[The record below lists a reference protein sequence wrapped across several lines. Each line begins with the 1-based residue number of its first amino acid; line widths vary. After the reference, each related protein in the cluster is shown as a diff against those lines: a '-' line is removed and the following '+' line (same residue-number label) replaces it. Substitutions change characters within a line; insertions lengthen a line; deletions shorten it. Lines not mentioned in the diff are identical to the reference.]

1 MATEREH
8 TSFPGNNGE
17 PPSGESR
24 YSTMQRHSR
33 PAGPGKTFSGRS
45 VLFFV
50 LTAIATTLV
59 FALVLAVVWERR
71 FESYSHQRLQQMADR
86 GAIEIARCYED
97 AGGWSDDVS
106 ARAAALDDSSDD
118 ASVQVLSSAGEVIY
132 DGSDRHP
139 DRLIPSLSQTD
150 ASKVVDAP
158 IVDASGTVVG
168 TVRMWSLGSGFLLA
182 ESDNDLKMDSYQ
194 AIIEAGIISV
204 IAATVIGYFASRRL
218 LRPIRKI
225 TYTAMQIRNGDL
237 TARTGLKGD
246 DEVGRLGE
254 TFDGMASELERDIKF
269 EHRLTSDVAHELRTP
284 LMAMIATVEAMQ
296 DGVLPTD
303 SEHLE
308 TVDKEVRRL
317 SRLVD
322 AMLHLSRLENGSTE
336 LKVERTDLV
345 TLVKS
350 LVSVQQQLF
359 ADQGLRLNFDDR
371 THDHR
376 LVAEVSPDLIREA
389 LTNLMSNALR
399 YTPEGG
405 QVLVSVGRGRGG
417 MALLSVQDTG
427 MGIAKED
434 VSRVF
439 SRFWRSDAS
448 RDRVSGGLGVG
459 LALTKEIVGRHN
471 GAIDVESELGKGT
484 TFTIRIPLVHK
495 ESLR

>member
-1 MATEREH
+1 MATEREQ
-8 TSFPGNNGE
+8 TN
-17 PPSGESR
+17 PSGSSNEPSSRESR
-24 YSTMQRHSR
+24 YSTMQHHSR

-59 FALVLAVVWERR
+59 FALVLAIVWEGR
-71 FESYSHQRLQQMADR
+71 FESYSHQKLQHMVDQDAV
-86 GAIEIARCYED
+86 EIARCYED
-97 AGGWSDDVS
+97 AGGWSEDVT
-106 ARAAALDDSSDD
+106 ACAETLDDDGDD
-118 ASVQVLSSAGEVIY
+118 TGIQVLSSAGEVIY
-132 DGSDRHP
+132 DGSSRHSDRPVP
-139 DRLIPSLSQTD
+139 DISQAD
-150 ASKVVDAP
+150 AAKVVDAP
-158 IVDASGTVVG
+158 IVDADGTVVG
-168 TVRMWSLGSGFLLA
+168 TVRMWSLRPGFLLT
-182 ESDNDLKMDSYQ
+182 ENDNDLKMASYQ
-194 AIIEAGIISV
+194 AIIEAGIIGAV
-204 IAATVIGYFASRRL
+204 AATIIGYFASRRL
-218 LRPIRKI
+218 LKPIRKI

-345 TLVKS
+345 TLVQS

-359 ADQGLRLNFDDR
+359 ADQDLRLNFDDR

-376 LVAEVSPDLIREA
+376 LVAEVSSDLIREA
-389 LTNLMSNALR
+389 LTNLMSNAMR

-405 QVLVSVGRGRGG
+405 QVLVSVGRGRGS

-434 VSRVF
+434 IPRVF

-448 RDRVSGGLGVG
+448 RERVSGGLGVG

-495 ESLR
+495 ESLG

>member
-158 IVDASGTVVG
+158 IVDAGAPSWERCACGPWGRASCWLRVT
-168 TVRMWSLGSGFLLA
+168 TTSRWTRTRRS
-182 ESDNDLKMDSYQ
+182 
-194 AIIEAGIISV
+194 
-204 IAATVIGYFASRRL
+204 SRR
-218 LRPIRKI
+218 
-225 TYTAMQIRNGDL
+225 
-237 TARTGLKGD
+237 
-246 DEVGRLGE
+246 
-254 TFDGMASELERDIKF
+254 AS
-269 EHRLTSDVAHELRTP
+269 S
-284 LMAMIATVEAMQ
+284 
-296 DGVLPTD
+296 
-303 SEHLE
+303 
-308 TVDKEVRRL
+308 
-317 SRLVD
+317 
-322 AMLHLSRLENGSTE
+322 
-336 LKVERTDLV
+336 
-345 TLVKS
+345 
-350 LVSVQQQLF
+350 
-359 ADQGLRLNFDDR
+359 
-371 THDHR
+371 
-376 LVAEVSPDLIREA
+376 
-389 LTNLMSNALR
+389 
-399 YTPEGG
+399 
-405 QVLVSVGRGRGG
+405 
-417 MALLSVQDTG
+417 
-427 MGIAKED
+427 
-434 VSRVF
+434 
-439 SRFWRSDAS
+439 AS
-448 RDRVSGGLGVG
+448 
-459 LALTKEIVGRHN
+459 
-471 GAIDVESELGKGT
+471 
-484 TFTIRIPLVHK
+484 
-495 ESLR
+495 